1 MGMKSES
8 EIKAVTQTVA
18 TVRKNKQSVGKYRVS
33 DTLPLRIF
41 ALLTLTAVC
50 LAVLAFG
57 ATAADTAKTEIKVKW
72 NLGFVGSAGN
82 RLGFENTL
90 GSLNSPGTTYRHT
103 DVVTI
108 EKAGTEITFTEKGI
122 GDSGYCAAT
131 GYFISSWIKNE
142 KGEWILDVNGANYQG
157 SITGKSQGIAT
168 RSGNTMTYTYVTS
181 KDNENLR
188 FCFCKTGD
196 EVGGNIVFPKIYA
209 RYTGEKGTYAKQLE
223 EDNAKV
229 TFEMSGDKEALGK
242 YKYGGTVS
250 GINWFSGYVGSDKNT
265 NFYVNEISPYAEGY
279 RYSSIIRVPHAGTTI
294 SFTDSDALYVESEAY
309 VFSGWQE
316 ANSDGAWTPDLSLG
330 GIRGDDTGAFEV
342 DKVNRTYYYITQYD
356 GECLRLCYRYITSTE
371 YPIVNWYSDNTA
383 YEPETE
389 PATDVPVESAS
400 ETAEPSKPDTDTETT
415 DNPGKGQNSSGKDID
430 RTVKISVLCAVGVS
444 YAAVGIGIGT
454 HKKKCHENREQ
465 NRDDKKG

>member
-1 MGMKSES
+1 MRKDCMGMKSES

-50 LAVLAFG
+50 LALLAFG

-316 ANSDGAWTPDLSLG
+316 ANTSL
-330 GIRGDDTGAFEV
+330 
-342 DKVNRTYYYITQYD
+342 
-356 GECLRLCYRYITSTE
+356 
-371 YPIVNWYSDNTA
+371 
-383 YEPETE
+383 
-389 PATDVPVESAS
+389 
-400 ETAEPSKPDTDTETT
+400 
-415 DNPGKGQNSSGKDID
+415 
-430 RTVKISVLCAVGVS
+430 RTVLS
-444 YAAVGIGIGT
+444 
-454 HKKKCHENREQ
+454 
-465 NRDDKKG
+465 KG

>member
-1 MGMKSES
+1 MRAE
-8 EIKAVTQTVA
+8 TQTV
-18 TVRKNKQSVGKYRVS
+18 TDVRKNKHRIGKYRVS
-33 DTLPLRIF
+33 YMLLLRVF
-41 ALLTLTAVC
+41 ALLTATTVC
-50 LAVLAFG
+50 LAAFAFG

-157 SITGKSQGIAT
+157 SVSGKSQGIAT

-196 EVGGNIVFPKIYA
+196 EVGGSIVFPKIYA
-209 RYTGEKGTYAKQLE
+209 RYTGEKGTYKKQLE
-223 EDNAKV
+223 EDNAAV
-229 TFEMSGDKEALGK
+229 TFEMSDDKEVPGK

-250 GINWFSGYVGSDKNT
+250 GINWFYGYVGSDKNT

-279 RYSSIIRVPHAGTTI
+279 RYSSIIRVPNAGTTI
-294 SFTDSDALYVESEAY
+294 YFTDSDALYVESEAY

-316 ANSDGAWTPDLSLG
+316 ADSDGAWTPDLSLG
-330 GIRGDDTGAFEV
+330 CIRGDNTDAFKV
-342 DKVNRTYYYITQYD
+342 DKINRTYYYTTQYD
-356 GECLRLCYRYITSTE
+356 DECLRLCYRYMTSKE
-371 YPIVNWYSDNTA
+371 YPTVNWYSDNTA

-389 PATDVPVESAS
+389 PATDAPGEDVPS
-400 ETAEPSKPDTDTETT
+400 EAAEPSKPDAGTETIY
-415 DNPGKGQNSSGKDID
+415 DDHGKDQSNHGKDID
-430 RTVKISVLCAVGVS
+430 RIVRISVLCAVGFS
-444 YAAVGIGIGT
+444 YVAFGIGIGV
-454 HKKKCHENREQ
+454 HKKKRHGNREQ
-465 NRDDKKG
+465 NMEDKKG